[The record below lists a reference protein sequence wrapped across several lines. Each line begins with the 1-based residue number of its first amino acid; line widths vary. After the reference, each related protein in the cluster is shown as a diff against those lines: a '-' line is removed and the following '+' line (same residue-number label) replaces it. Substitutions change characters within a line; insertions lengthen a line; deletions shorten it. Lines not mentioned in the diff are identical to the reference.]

1 MERWKINLYTL
12 WVSQICSLMSF
23 GFGIPFVPFY
33 FQELGVTSS
42 VQLSY
47 YVGLSA
53 TLPAAAMAVASPV
66 WGVVSD
72 RYGRKMMIL
81 RAMFFAAL
89 ILASMGMVRNV
100 WQFMILRICQGIF
113 TGTVTASMS
122 FVSANTPEN
131 HMSYALGI
139 MTSSTFLG
147 WSIGPFIGGLLAEV
161 VGYRLCFLLGG
172 LLMMI
177 GFVLVLFLVKEDKN
191 TYGFRVRSAEEGK
204 KSRWAI
210 VTPYII
216 SIMVCLLVQRMA
228 RTVFTPFLALYVQE
242 NLGTITGAARYTGF
256 INGATSFAT
265 AAAALTITRWGDRTD
280 KLRVSMKLTLLSI
293 PVMVLTLPF
302 KSLFV
307 FALFFTVFYFLAGG
321 VEPIL
326 TSAASERTPAHMR
339 GALFGIMGTVSSV
352 GAMLSPIMGSYI
364 SVEFSIK
371 AILAVI
377 PIVTMI
383 QAACIYIAQKEALK
397 HPIALQSGPEKEDP
411 FYD

>member
-23 GFGIPFVPFY
+23 GFGMPFVPFY

-53 TLPAAAMAVASPV
+53 TLPAAAMAVAAPV
-66 WGVVSD
+66 WGIVSD

-89 ILASMGMVRNV
+89 ILASMGMVQSV
-100 WQFMILRICQGIF
+100 WQFMVLRICQGIF
-113 TGTVTASMS
+113 TGTITASMS

-131 HMSYALGI
+131 HMSYALGL
-139 MTSSTFLG
+139 MTSSNFLG

-161 VGYRLCFLLGG
+161 VGYRVCFVLGG
-172 LLMMI
+172 ILMMI
-177 GFVLVLFLVKEDKN
+177 GFLLVLFLVKEDKN
-191 TYGFRVRSAEEGK
+191 TFGYRVRSAEEGK
-204 KSRWAI
+204 KGRFSI
-210 VTPYII
+210 FTPFVI
-216 SIMVCLLVQRMA
+216 SIMVCLLMQRIA
-228 RTVFTPFLALYVQE
+228 RTVFTPFIALYVQE
-242 NLGTITGAARYTGF
+242 SLGTLTGAASYTGF

-265 AAAALTITRWGDRTD
+265 AAAALTITRWGDRGD
-280 KLRVSMKLTLLSI
+280 KLKLSMYLTLISI
-293 PVMVLTLPF
+293 PVVALTLPF
-302 KSLFV
+302 ESLLV
-307 FALFFTVFYFLAGG
+307 FAVFFTIFYFLAGG
-321 VEPIL
+321 IEPIL

-339 GALFGIMGTVSSV
+339 GVLFGIMGTVSSV

-364 SVEFSIK
+364 SVEFEIK
-371 AILAVI
+371 AILVI
-377 PIVTMI
+377 IPFVTLI
-383 QAACIYIAQKEALK
+383 QAACIYIARKK
-397 HPIALQSGPEKEDP
+397 VSGHPMVQQSDPIKEDP

>member
-53 TLPAAAMAVASPV
+53 TLPAAAMAIASPV

-89 ILASMGMVRNV
+89 ILASMGMVRNI

-265 AAAALTITRWGDRTD
+265 ATARPD
-280 KLRVSMKLTLLSI
+280 
-293 PVMVLTLPF
+293 
-302 KSLFV
+302 
-307 FALFFTVFYFLAGG
+307 
-321 VEPIL
+321 
-326 TSAASERTPAHMR
+326 
-339 GALFGIMGTVSSV
+339 
-352 GAMLSPIMGSYI
+352 
-364 SVEFSIK
+364 
-371 AILAVI
+371 
-377 PIVTMI
+377 
-383 QAACIYIAQKEALK
+383 
-397 HPIALQSGPEKEDP
+397 
-411 FYD
+411 